1 MTAKLTVFSYLDN
14 LNTVNSPQTEQNQP
28 MSKNQRL
35 HSVLQDTVWI
45 KFRYRHL
52 EPKVYLLSYS
62 KMQKKLKWVFALL
75 VLLCLTTLTAVILS
89 SFQWI
94 KLKRTQKT
102 LSQAEQTIIKLSPP
116 AAHTPTQPSASETD
130 LAIAWIQNLIT
141 PSSPSQ
147 SQISPQ
153 PLLKKDQL
161 PYTVLPWKK
170 VTSGSTTQLVSALQ
184 ITHSVTDPV
193 QGRFVV
199 LVKTQQSLEVYPAS
213 ALSFIKNIKIDPLQA
228 EDFSVSKF
236 REIKF
241 NLSLNPV
248 SATKNNTEI
257 DTLIFSKEHQ
267 LIAIDHQK
275 I

>member
-1 MTAKLTVFSYLDN
+1 
-14 LNTVNSPQTEQNQP
+14 
-28 MSKNQRL
+28 
-35 HSVLQDTVWI
+35 
-45 KFRYRHL
+45 
-52 EPKVYLLSYS
+52 
-62 KMQKKLKWVFALL
+62 MQKKLKWVFALL

>member
-1 MTAKLTVFSYLDN
+1 
-14 LNTVNSPQTEQNQP
+14 LNGREEEQKAAHHGLLLILGEGRDQRTDGHRRAHEHQRREPHGPQGAPE
-28 MSKNQRL
+28 
-35 HSVLQDTVWI
+35 
-45 KFRYRHL
+45 RHL
-52 EPKVYLLSYS
+52 KPEDTDR
-62 KMQKKLKWVFALL
+62 Q
-75 VLLCLTTLTAVILS
+75 
-89 SFQWI
+89 
-94 KLKRTQKT
+94 
-102 LSQAEQTIIKLSPP
+102 
-116 AAHTPTQPSASETD
+116 HTPTQPSASETD

>member
-1 MTAKLTVFSYLDN
+1 
-14 LNTVNSPQTEQNQP
+14 
-28 MSKNQRL
+28 
-35 HSVLQDTVWI
+35 
-45 KFRYRHL
+45 
-52 EPKVYLLSYS
+52 
-62 KMQKKLKWVFALL
+62 MQKKLKWVFALL

-153 PLLKKDQL
+153 PLLKKDQS

-170 VTSGSTTQLVSALQ
+170 VTSHHHSHDKRLVVFLYTKTLFCCRKIVVFSRREFSEGSES
-184 ITHSVTDPV
+184 
-193 QGRFVV
+193 
-199 LVKTQQSLEVYPAS
+199 
-213 ALSFIKNIKIDPLQA
+213 
-228 EDFSVSKF
+228 
-236 REIKF
+236 
-241 NLSLNPV
+241 
-248 SATKNNTEI
+248 
-257 DTLIFSKEHQ
+257 
-267 LIAIDHQK
+267 
-275 I
+275 